1 MREFFKRLV
10 TLNRRDWLGMAGWAA
25 VGLLVGLAALPVM
38 VAREVWQWRRYKL
51 PRFEWEDVVRYGA
64 VDVLIGLTGLFCFG
78 PPGLLGLVGVLATG

>member
-1 MREFFKRLV
+1 MRGFVRRLV

-64 VDVLIGLTGLFCFG
+64 AIGLVGTVWPL
-78 PPGLLGLVGVLATG
+78 GLLGQVIFNF